1 MVKTVKTPK
10 LVPSLEAG
18 GYELLM
24 HNRPSEE
31 YDIMKGYKIIG
42 RIRVH
47 LQCVVANTGTEMY
60 YVPYGIDVEIIQSS
74 EDLPIELFEKMIMV
88 TTTIS

>member
-1 MVKTVKTPK
+1 MVKTPK
-10 LVPSLEAG
+10 LAPTLKAG

-31 YDIMKGYKIIG
+31 YDVMKGFKIIG

-47 LQCVVANTGTEMY
+47 FQCVEANTGTEIS